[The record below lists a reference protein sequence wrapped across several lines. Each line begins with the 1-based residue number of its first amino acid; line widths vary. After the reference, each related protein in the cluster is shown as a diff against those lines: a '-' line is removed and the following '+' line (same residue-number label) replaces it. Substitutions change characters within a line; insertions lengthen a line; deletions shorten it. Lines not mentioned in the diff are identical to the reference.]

1 MKILKA
7 FILSTLPICLHA
19 QKVELKVQDSFLEID
34 VEQTQTELK
43 PGWTVFDIKLKDKF
57 VHYLN
62 GAHAAQQTDGNTP
75 LFHIIPA
82 TDEVLAD
89 YALIRLQ
96 KVLSQTAQE
105 QRSRKRI
112 QEGRARRLLHQ
123 VRRGQW
129 FHLPT
134 FGGFRERRLH
144 SAKLSTDTNR
154 ESSGPESL
162 SFHGSITV

>member
-19 QKVELKVQDSFLEID
+19 QKVELKVQDSFLDID

-82 TDEVLAD
+82 TDEVLAN

-96 KVLSQTAQE
+96 
-105 QRSRKRI
+105 SRKYYRKLPKSNVRENEYKRVEPADFFI
-112 QEGRARRLLHQ
+112 KSDGDNGFICQPLEALGKGDYILLNLAQ
-123 VRRGQW
+123 TPIGNLQDLKVYP
-129 FHLPT
+129 F
-134 FGGFRERRLH
+134 
-144 SAKLSTDTNR
+144 
-154 ESSGPESL
+154 
-162 SFHGSITV
+162 TVP